1 MWCYTTF
8 LFVSVHIALGGE
20 IQSKSS
26 FLSLFE
32 GNIQA
37 KVNQIYQTILGTFAK
52 FLEMKDIVKPIRLRG
67 NFKVYNVK
75 MRTAKQLV
83 IHNFNIYLRE
93 SIQGI
98 FDQQKIE
105 EVRAEDL
112 SMDITNRYAE
122 KLSNRPSP
130 GEKVATILQF
140 QERYRGKKGGK
151 YITAVFAYVYMEI
164 TEICENNWIADN
176 ERSFTYELR
185 IELSGVSI
193 DENQANKLGELISR
207 SGVPGSINY
216 IEGKSK
222 ITWDD
227 L

>member
-1 MWCYTTF
+1 MND
-8 LFVSVHIALGGE
+8 IA
-20 IQSKSS
+20 
-26 FLSLFE
+26 
-32 GNIQA
+32 
-37 KVNQIYQTILGTFAK
+37 
-52 FLEMKDIVKPIRLRG
+52 KPIRLRS
-67 NFKVYNVK
+67 NFKVYNVG
-75 MRTAKQLV
+75 MGTAKNLV
-83 IHNFNIYLRE
+83 IHNFNIYLRK
-93 SIQGI
+93 SIQEI
-98 FDQQKIE
+98 FDQQKIA

-112 SMDITNRYAE
+112 SMDITKPYE
-122 KLSNRPSP
+122 GKLSNCPSP
-130 GEKVATILQF
+130 GEKFATILQF

-207 SGVPGSINY
+207 HGVPGSIDY
-216 IEGKSK
+216 IEGKAK